1 MGKLYITGKAKQELK
16 ADMVNIHLHF
26 RITDKNS
33 AKALY
38 DVTEQCERFLGKLK
52 AAAFDLNKI
61 RLADDRVEL
70 ENYTEGKPYSAQRT
84 IEFDMP
90 LEIKSYNALLDMIR
104 TEQYEVSI
112 NTKYYVSNIDEVRER
127 LVREAVLD
135 SKSRAEKIAE
145 AMGTKVTG
153 SKEINVDGARSMV
166 NPKYSDENDDLIP
179 PFMLSS
185 PSMENSDQLGVPI
198 IEEEKSVSV
207 TWMIE

>member
-1 MGKLYITGKAKQELK
+1 MGKIYITGNAKQELK

-38 DVTEQCERFLGKLK
+38 DVTDQCERFLGKLK
-52 AAAFDLNKI
+52 EAGFDLNKI

-70 ENYTEGKPYSAQRT
+70 ETYTEGKPYSAQRT

-90 LEIKSYNALLDMIR
+90 MEIRAYNTLLDMIR
-104 TEQYEVSI
+104 TEQYEISI
-112 NTKYYVSNIDEVRER
+112 NTDYYVSNIDEVRER
-127 LVREAVLD
+127 LIQEAVMD
-135 SKSRAEKIAE
+135 SKNRAIHIAE
-145 AMGTKVTG
+145 TMGAKVVG
-153 SKEINVDGARSMV
+153 CKEVNVDGARSRV
-166 NPKYSDENDDLIP
+166 NPKNLDDDHLNAP
-179 PFMLSS
+179 LMLLA
-185 PSMENSDQLGVPI
+185 PCMENSDQLGVPI